1 MYEKWR
7 DEVDYEDDYN
17 KQLSKVQ
24 ELQAQ
29 IEVAKRDDSLS
40 GQKRV
45 IELMEQLQE
54 EQEALEDLVQ
64 NKIDQNIN
72 DMIDNQIEHIEENAD
87 KIKKGAIVTD
97 VSGVKKSVCDKLFP
111 LAEERG
117 FSFIGGHPMAG
128 VEFSGFDYSKDALFK
143 NASMILVPS
152 KKESIGNCEL
162 LSELFKLLG
171 FTRIQF
177 TTPEEHD
184 KMIALTSQLAHVIS
198 SAYVKSPS
206 ALNHKGFSAGS
217 FRDMTRVARLNESLW
232 SELFFANKENLLTEI
247 DGLIEHLIEYKT
259 ALSEDDEEMMIELLK
274 EGTKRKLLSEKRYEK
289 THS

>member
-1 MYEKWR
+1 MKIGVIGLGLIGGSLAKAIKKNTTHTVFGKDINEETMKKAILTGAI
-7 DEVDYEDDYN
+7 DGELTDISLVDI
-17 KQLSKVQ
+17 LIV
-24 ELQAQ
+24 
-29 IEVAKRDDSLS
+29 SLYPS
-40 GQKRV
+40 ATVKF
-45 IELMEQLQE
+45 
-54 EQEALEDLVQ
+54 
-64 NKIDQNIN
+64 
-72 DMIDNQIEHIEENAD
+72 IEENAE

-111 LAEERG
+111 LAEEKG

-162 LSELFKLLG
+162 LSELFKSLG

-217 FRDMTRVARLNESLW
+217 FRDMTRVARLNENLW

>member
-1 MYEKWR
+1 MNIGVIGLGLIGGSLAKAIKKNTTHTVLGKDINEETMKKATLTGAI
-7 DEVDYEDDYN
+7 DG
-17 KQLSKVQ
+17 
-24 ELQAQ
+24 ELTD
-29 IEVAKRDDSLS
+29 ISL
-40 GQKRV
+40 
-45 IELMEQLQE
+45 
-54 EQEALEDLVQ
+54 ADLLIVSLYPSATV
-64 NKIDQNIN
+64 KF
-72 DMIDNQIEHIEENAD
+72 IEENAD

-111 LAEERG
+111 LAEEKG

>member
-1 MYEKWR
+1 MNIGVIGLGLIGGSLAKAIKKNTTHTVLGKDINEETMKKATLTGAI
-7 DEVDYEDDYN
+7 DG
-17 KQLSKVQ
+17 
-24 ELQAQ
+24 ELTD
-29 IEVAKRDDSLS
+29 ISLADILIVS
-40 GQKRV
+40 LYPSATVKF
-45 IELMEQLQE
+45 
-54 EQEALEDLVQ
+54 
-64 NKIDQNIN
+64 
-72 DMIDNQIEHIEENAD
+72 IEENAD

>member
-1 MYEKWR
+1 MKIGVIGLGLIGGSLAKAIKKNTTHTVLGKDINEETMKKAILTGAI
-7 DEVDYEDDYN
+7 DGELTDISLVDI
-17 KQLSKVQ
+17 LIV
-24 ELQAQ
+24 
-29 IEVAKRDDSLS
+29 SLYPS
-40 GQKRV
+40 ATVKF
-45 IELMEQLQE
+45 
-54 EQEALEDLVQ
+54 
-64 NKIDQNIN
+64 
-72 DMIDNQIEHIEENAD
+72 IEENAE
-87 KIKKGAIVTD
+87 KLKKGAIVTD

-111 LAEERG
+111 LAEEKG

-152 KKESIGNCEL
+152 KKESIGSCEL
-162 LSELFKLLG
+162 LSELFKSLG

-217 FRDMTRVARLNESLW
+217 FRDMTRVARLNENLW

>member
-1 MYEKWR
+1 MNIGVIGLGLIGGSLAKAIKKNTTHTVLGKDINEETMKKATLTGAI
-7 DEVDYEDDYN
+7 DG
-17 KQLSKVQ
+17 
-24 ELQAQ
+24 ELTD
-29 IEVAKRDDSLS
+29 ISLADILIVS
-40 GQKRV
+40 LYPSATVKF
-45 IELMEQLQE
+45 
-54 EQEALEDLVQ
+54 
-64 NKIDQNIN
+64 
-72 DMIDNQIEHIEENAD
+72 IEENAD

-111 LAEERG
+111 LAEEKG

-217 FRDMTRVARLNESLW
+217 FRDMTRVARLNENLW

>member
-1 MYEKWR
+1 MKIGVIGLGLIGGSLAKAIKKNTTHTVFGKDINEETMKKAILTGAI
-7 DEVDYEDDYN
+7 DGELTDISLVDI
-17 KQLSKVQ
+17 LIV
-24 ELQAQ
+24 
-29 IEVAKRDDSLS
+29 SLYPS
-40 GQKRV
+40 ATVKF
-45 IELMEQLQE
+45 
-54 EQEALEDLVQ
+54 
-64 NKIDQNIN
+64 
-72 DMIDNQIEHIEENAD
+72 IEENAE
-87 KIKKGAIVTD
+87 KLKKGAIVTD

-111 LAEERG
+111 LAEEKG

-152 KKESIGNCEL
+152 KKESIGSCEL
-162 LSELFKLLG
+162 LSELFKSLG

-217 FRDMTRVARLNESLW
+217 FRDMTRVARLSPEMW
-232 SELFFANKENLLTEI
+232 SQLTIDNSDFLVKEI
-247 DGLIEHLIEYKT
+247 DSIVNSLTEYKT
-259 ALSEDDEEMMIELLK
+259 ALLNKDKETMHALLADGNEK
-274 EGTKRKLLSEKRYEK
+274 KLLSEKMRRNK
-289 THS
+289 NND

>member
-1 MYEKWR
+1 MNIGVIGLGLIGGSLAKAIKKNTIHTVLGKDINEETMKKATLTGAI
-7 DEVDYEDDYN
+7 DG
-17 KQLSKVQ
+17 
-24 ELQAQ
+24 ELTD
-29 IEVAKRDDSLS
+29 ISLADILIVS
-40 GQKRV
+40 LYPSATVKY
-45 IELMEQLQE
+45 I
-54 EQEALEDLVQ
+54 
-64 NKIDQNIN
+64 K
-72 DMIDNQIEHIEENAD
+72 ENVD

-97 VSGVKKSVCDKLFP
+97 VSGVKKSVCNKLFP
-111 LAEERG
+111 LAEEKG

-162 LSELFKLLG
+162 LSELFKSLG

-217 FRDMTRVARLNESLW
+217 FRDMTRVSRLNENLW

-289 THS
+289 AHS

>member
-1 MYEKWR
+1 MNIGVIGLGLIGGSLAKAIKKNTTHTVLGKDINEETMKKATLTGAI
-7 DEVDYEDDYN
+7 DG
-17 KQLSKVQ
+17 
-24 ELQAQ
+24 ELTD
-29 IEVAKRDDSLS
+29 ISL
-40 GQKRV
+40 
-45 IELMEQLQE
+45 
-54 EQEALEDLVQ
+54 ADLLIVSLYPSATV
-64 NKIDQNIN
+64 KF
-72 DMIDNQIEHIEENAD
+72 IEENAD

-111 LAEERG
+111 LAEEKG

-162 LSELFKLLG
+162 LSELFKSLG